1 MIDKSESVNWPN
13 VWWIL
18 GADHLT
24 SEGLW
29 VISEKN
35 VLHTAHAPSFNFRT
49 GCREIKRCEESKRTL
64 KNPFALRLAEFDTIL
79 KLLRITDQ
87 WFIVPVSFG
96 LGDIGMFL
104 SLLLLLL
111 AGDPKDG
118 KRFDVDWRLISFASF
133 HTSSD
138 NRERNTQKWN
148 SNNRDCKI
156 ETIETL
162 MWLRRSCGIKLREK
176 NALQRRVSK
185 LLNEPP
191 YGRQNQTNRRYM
203 FSNEVII

>member
-87 WFIVPVSFG
+87 WFIVPVKFRFG
-96 LGDIGMFL
+96 RNRVFYHYFYCCWLENQMMG
-104 SLLLLLL
+104 S
-111 AGDPKDG
+111 A
-118 KRFDVDWRLISFASF
+118 LISFLPAASIQAQIIVKGI
-133 HTSSD
+133 
-138 NRERNTQKWN
+138 RRNGTA
-148 SNNRDCKI
+148 
-156 ETIETL
+156 TIETVRRKP
-162 MWLRRSCGIKLREK
+162 LRHWCDWK
-176 NALQRRVSK
+176 NLVELSFVNRMFCNEALV
-185 LLNEPP
+185 N
-191 YGRQNQTNRRYM
+191 
-203 FSNEVII
+203 F